1 MKPLKVQFHV
11 HTKDDPLDKPKHT
24 AKEMLDFA
32 ASKGYDV
39 VSITHHDGY
48 FFNDEIFGYAEK
60 LGILLIPGI
69 ERTIER
75 RHVLIINA
83 TPEIEK
89 ISTFYDLSKYK
100 KTHPDCLIIAP
111 HPYFPRGFC
120 LHEKLLQNI
129 SLFDAIEYSWF
140 FTKSLNQF
148 NKSAEKVAKLHR
160 KPLMATSDNH
170 ILKYF
175 DQGYSLIDAEKN
187 WPSIRDAILHN
198 KIEIHTT
205 PLTLKEFLKITIEMI
220 IKFDIPW
227 QFRRIVPWGQFSKIV
242 PWGQFRSLTSSV
254 KKCYPENDTRQ
265 KK

>member
-11 HTKDDPLDKPKHT
+11 HTKDDPLDKPRHT

-32 ASKGYDV
+32 ASKQYDV

-48 FFNDEIFGYAEK
+48 FFNEETFSYAEK

-69 ERTIER
+69 EKTIER

-83 TPEIEK
+83 TPDAEK
-89 ISTFYDLSKYK
+89 IITFYDLSRYK
-100 KTHPDCLIIAP
+100 KAHPDCLIIAA

-129 SLFDAIEYSWF
+129 NLFDAVEYSWF
-140 FTKSLNQF
+140 YTKTLNQF
-148 NKSAEKVAKLHR
+148 NKKAEKAAKLHR
-160 KPLMATSDNH
+160 KPIMATSDNH

-175 DQGYSLIDAEKN
+175 DQGFTLVDAEKN
-187 WPSIRDAILHN
+187 WSAIREAILNN
-198 KIEIHTT
+198 KIEMVTT
-205 PLTLKEFLKITIEMI
+205 PLTLEEFFKITMEMI

-227 QFRRIVPWGQFSKIV
+227 QFSKMA
-242 PWGQFRSLTSSV
+242 PLGKLRSLTSSA
-254 KKCYPENDTRQ
+254 KKCYAKDAVV

>member
-32 ASKGYDV
+32 ASAQYDV

-48 FFNDEIFGYAEK
+48 FFNEEIFAYAEK
-60 LGILLIPGI
+60 LGILLVPGI
-69 ERTIER
+69 EKTIER

-83 TPEIEK
+83 TPDVEK
-89 ISTFYDLSKYK
+89 IVTFYDLSKYK
-100 KTHPDCLIIAP
+100 KSHPDCLIIAP

-120 LHEKLLQNI
+120 LQEKLIKNI
-129 SLFDAIEYSWF
+129 NIFDAIEYSWF
-140 FTKSLNQF
+140 FTENINQF
-148 NKSAEKVAKLHR
+148 NKKAEKIAKLHR
-160 KPLMATSDNH
+160 KPIIATSDNH

-175 DQGYSLIDAEKN
+175 NQGYTVVHAEKT
-187 WPSIRDAILHN
+187 WPAIRNAILENH
-198 KIEIHTT
+198 IEIYTT
-205 PLTLKEFLKITIEMI
+205 PLTLEQFFKITLEMI

-227 QFRRIVPWGQFSKIV
+227 QFRRIVPWV
-242 PWGQFRSLTSSV
+242 GQFRSLTSST
-254 KKCYPENDTRQ
+254 KKCYAKDVTI